1 MELNELKR
9 IFPVISETKLQE
21 IILET
26 GTLKSYEAGD
36 EIMHYGEYIRFV
48 PLIVKG
54 TIKVL
59 RQSPDTGHEVFLYN
73 LQAGE
78 TCAMAFTCC
87 MMNKK
92 SEIKTIA
99 DEATEILAIPI
110 KKMDEWMST
119 FPSWKNFIMLSYN
132 SRFHELINALDS
144 IAFLKLDVRLI
155 KILSKKSAQNLN
167 KEILITH
174 QELANELNASREAI
188 SRLLKKLEILGL
200 IQLGRNRISLVKTA
214 EEIEQWI
221 EEAL

>member
-1 MELNELKR
+1 MEINELKR

-21 IILET
+21 LILEI

-36 EIMHYGEYIRFV
+36 EIMHYGEFIRFV

-99 DEATEILAIPI
+99 EEATEILAIPI
-110 KKMDEWMST
+110 KKMDEWMSS

-155 KILSKKSAQNLN
+155 KILIKKSAQNLN

-200 IQLGRNRISLVKTA
+200 IQLGRNRISLMKTA

>member
-1 MELNELKR
+1 MEINELKR

-21 IILET
+21 LILEI
-26 GTLKSYEAGD
+26 GTLKAYEAGD

-73 LQAGE
+73 LRAGE

-99 DEATEILAIPI
+99 EEATEILAIPI
-110 KKMDEWMST
+110 KKMDEWMSS

-155 KILSKKSAQNLN
+155 KILIKKSAQNLN

-200 IQLGRNRISLVKTA
+200 IQLGRNRISLMKTA
-214 EEIEQWI
+214 KEIEQWI